1 MFKRFLV
8 IGGILCAIAF
18 AIVAWG
24 IVSFRSHPIAS
35 LEKMSRLSL
44 RLGGGEKHE
53 IEVPTGRLVYWTV
66 GKGPTVFLIHGAN
79 DQAGLWSKSV
89 ARLKDSYRFVM
100 PDMPGHGESDPATG
114 PITFE
119 MLLDALEALKA
130 KESPGEPVVVV
141 GNSLGGW
148 VAMLYA
154 LEHPGDVR
162 QLILENSGGITVD
175 YKGPALVPTTREEAR
190 AAFDATLARETPIPD
205 FILDDF
211 VRRAPTSQI
220 ARMLGQ
226 NFEAYVVDDRLGELA
241 VPTTLI
247 WGEDDQV
254 ADLDVARRLQ
264 SMIAGSELRTIV
276 RCGHIP
282 HNECPDDFAKL
293 LDEALKKELR

>member
-8 IGGILCAIAF
+8 IGGTLCAIVLGL
-18 AIVAWG
+18 VAWG

-44 RLGGGEKHE
+44 RLGGGERN
-53 IEVPTGRLVYWTV
+53 EVEAPSGRLVYWTV

-114 PITFE
+114 PITFAM
-119 MLLDALEALKA
+119 MLDGLEALKA
-130 KESPGEPVVVV
+130 KESPEEPVVLV

-154 LEHPGDVR
+154 LDHAADVR

-175 YKGPALVPTTREEAR
+175 YKGPPMLPTTREEAR
-190 AAFDATLARETPIPD
+190 ATFDAILARETPIPD

-211 VRRAPTSQI
+211 VRRTPTSQI
-220 ARMLGQ
+220 ARMAGED
-226 NFEAYVVDDRLGELA
+226 FAAYVVDDRLGDLA
-241 VPTTLI
+241 IPTTLI
-247 WGEDDQV
+247 WGEEDEV
-254 ADLDVARRLQ
+254 ADLELARRLQ
-264 SMIAGSELRTIV
+264 SMIEGSELHTIV

-293 LDEALKKELR
+293 LDAALSKELR